1 MIVLCECYKWFV
13 IGLVFI
19 TLLLIIFIYNFN
31 SNKDEITLERILT
44 AKVIIF
50 GGPRRKF
57 TASEVIY
64 ELLLST

>member
-64 ELLLST
+64 ELSLST